1 MKEVNYEPD
10 PCVPAIPLDDCVQRR
25 VSLAS
30 SQQKWRLF
38 TFRLLSISLLLN
50 INLCA

>member
-25 VSLAS
+25 V
-30 SQQKWRLF
+30 Q
-38 TFRLLSISLLLN
+38 LSEQPTKMALIY
-50 INLCA
+50 I